1 MSTSALT
8 SIQTRSPTHYVRGA
22 MLHPTSVTV
31 LSTAVCFAACYAG
44 MCAALV
50 TVVGALVV
58 AIGATRSTFVRSHLD
73 LWAARQRHRQRDHV
87 RTRRVEAAGPARAH
101 QYRELAD
108 LVDEI
113 DEADPRAGTRFELD
127 GLLDQFVETARCHH
141 RCVESLRFAP
151 TGDSP
156 FIERS
161 RMRSDILARRVRRR
175 EETARRITKLSDE
188 LAAID
193 ELLHLIAHSVAV
205 SPGSADTAAEI
216 DRRLWELD
224 EVETA
229 MAELHAEAEN
239 EAA

>member
-1 MSTSALT
+1 
-8 SIQTRSPTHYVRGA
+8 

-44 MCAALV
+44 LIAAMC
-50 TVVGALVV
+50 TVVGAVV
-58 AIGATRSTFVRSHLD
+58 AAVAATRSHFVRGHLD
-73 LWAARQRHRQRDHV
+73 QWASRQRHRQRDHV
-87 RTRRVEAAGPARAH
+87 RTRRVELAGPARAH

-113 DEADPRAGTRFELD
+113 DEADPSASNRFELE
-127 GLLDQFVETARCHH
+127 GLLDQFVEVARCHH

-175 EETARRITKLSDE
+175 EDTAKRIARLSDE
-188 LAAID
+188 LASID
-193 ELLHLIAHSVAV
+193 ELLHLIAHSVAT
-205 SPGSADTAAEI
+205 SPGSPDIDAEL
-216 DRRLWELD
+216 DRRLWEID
-224 EVETA
+224 EVESA
-229 MAELHAEAEN
+229 MAELHAD

>member
-1 MSTSALT
+1 MSTSALA
-8 SIQTRSPTHYVRGA
+8 SIQTRTPTHYVRGA

-44 MCAALV
+44 LLASMC
-50 TVVGALVV
+50 TVIGAFVV
-58 AIGATRSTFVRSHLD
+58 AVAATRSTLVRGHLD
-73 LWAARQRHRQRDHV
+73 QWAARQRHRQRDHA
-87 RTRRVEAAGPARAH
+87 RTRRVELAGPARAH

-113 DEADPRAGTRFELD
+113 DEADPGAANRFELES
-127 GLLDQFVETARCHH
+127 LLDQFVEVARCHH

-161 RMRSDILARRVRRR
+161 RMRSDLLARRVRRR
-175 EETARRITKLSDE
+175 EDTAKRIARLSDE
-188 LAAID
+188 LASID
-193 ELLHLIAHSVAV
+193 ELLHLIAHSVAT
-205 SPGSADTAAEI
+205 SPGSPDVNAEL

-224 EVETA
+224 EVESA
-229 MAELHAEAEN
+229 MAELHAE

>member
-1 MSTSALT
+1 MSTSALA
-8 SIQTRSPTHYVRGA
+8 SIPARTPTHYVRGA

-44 MCAALV
+44 MFAAMV
-50 TVVGALVV
+50 TVVGALMIAV
-58 AIGATRSTFVRSHLD
+58 GATRSPFVRRHLD
-73 LWAARQRHRQRDHV
+73 GWAARQRHRQRDHM
-87 RTRRVEAAGPARAH
+87 RTRRVEIAGPARAH

-108 LVDEI
+108 LVEEI
-113 DEADPRAGTRFELD
+113 EEADPNASNRFELE
-127 GLLDQFVETARCHH
+127 GLLDQFVELARCHH

-151 TGDSP
+151 SGDSP

-175 EETARRITKLSDE
+175 EDTARRIAKLSDE

-193 ELLHLIAHSVAV
+193 ELLHLIAHHVAAT
-205 SPGSADTAAEI
+205 PFSADTAAEL

-224 EVETA
+224 EVESA
-229 MAELHAEAEN
+229 MAELHTET